1 MPSTVKREGLHCK
14 KQEGGLPEEHHVVR
28 VVFLSSIERGGVHR
42 RVSKGEGCVIPSSGK
57 TVGGL
62 SLWETDP
69 SLSLASTGP
78 RDRGH
83 FGRRIRLDRS
93 RLRFP
98 KHYKK
103 RQGAPDGSTLTGR
116 ARHPPYRR
124 GAFVVRLHQCIIST
138 ARAAW
143 GVRSSDHHVTTRLG
157 KGARK
162 LAPRA
167 WLRLS
172 PVGDACHPPVRWPPV
187 RRRGPKKN
195 PSLRTYQDEGRS

>member
-1 MPSTVKREGLHCK
+1 MRKA
-14 KQEGGLPEEHHVVR
+14 
-28 VVFLSSIERGGVHR
+28 RGGMPEKDDVARAVFFGGSDENGGIHR
-42 RVSKGEGCVIPSSGK
+42 RVSKGGGGVRHLPGK
-57 TVGGL
+57 TVGSL
-62 SLWETDP
+62 SLRETDP

-167 WLRLS
+167 
-172 PVGDACHPPVRWPPV
+172 
-187 RRRGPKKN
+187 
-195 PSLRTYQDEGRS
+195 